1 MSVTKLA
8 RAVRIDNEASRLERQ
23 ANTINSQLSVLV
35 NEVNA
40 FATFAQADPNLEVTQ
55 EDKDKYS
62 ALFVAALAN
71 IQTTLAGFDS
81 LYALETDVI
90 TVEQFIAQSES
101 NPIIY
106 SSRFDKG

>member
-1 MSVTKLA
+1 MSVAKYA
-8 RAVRIDNEASRLERQ
+8 RAVRIDNEANRLEKQ
-23 ANTINSQLSVLV
+23 ASAVNSQLNVLV

-40 FATFAQADPNLEVTQ
+40 FATFAQSDPNVEVTQ

-71 IQTTLAGFDS
+71 IQSTLTGFNA

-90 TVEQFIAQSES
+90 TVAQFIAQSTS
-101 NPIIY
+101 DPIVY
-106 SSRFDKG
+106 STRFDKG

>member
-8 RAVRIDNEASRLERQ
+8 RAVRIDNEANRLEKQ
-23 ANTINSQLSVLV
+23 ANTINSQLSALV

-62 ALFVAALAN
+62 ALFVGALAN

-81 LYALETDVI
+81 LYSLETDVI